1 MKRLH
6 IKNDTS
12 YVYSYLLPIV
22 KVNSSIQSTHTL
34 YPDIVKVGGSH
45 MSDELFD
52 TVVSVDQADLEQRL
66 VDKAKKELADEEN
79 RLDEQRLER
88 TEKKLRE
95 TEHTVSVLKKKIGNP
110 RVHIEEQE
118 NVRERIKFIEENQ
131 IAQLRQDVKDI
142 RYRIKERKSDTKM
155 DDEDQVIPN
164 LVKLGKITPFAKT
177 EEIKDDD
184 FTENL
189 DHQSLSRPD
198 EEFEPGEI
206 DGEPIKK
213 RDDGIIEEYN
223 LRLQK
228 WNEYKESLTDS
239 SSYKEYIIDK
249 TNGKEFK
256 APGEIWKNLFGYQ
269 RTGVRWLWE
278 LYCQKVGGIIGD
290 EMGLGKT
297 VQVVAFIAAL
307 QFSNISKRP
316 ALIICPAT
324 VMEQWLN
331 EFRHWW
337 PPLRVAILH
346 STGSAFEF
354 NSRNKNIGTAKK
366 RKKPSNGDSDS
377 EYEISDPDS
386 ETDDEFSSVTEYN
399 SKKLID
405 SIFETGHVLIT
416 TYSGIKR
423 YQSLLVSRKWGYCC
437 LDEGHNIRNPDSEVS
452 LTCKRISTPYRLILS
467 GTPIQNKL
475 VELWS
480 LFDFVYPGRLGTL
493 PVFSREFDVPI
504 QIGGYAKATN
514 IQVQTAYK
522 CAVVLKDMISPY
534 MLRRMKCDVASDLPK
549 KTEKVLFCRFTK
561 IQKRKYQEFVK
572 YELDTYVQRK
582 RNLLAGIDTV
592 RKICNHPDLVVQDV
606 NKKNYGDPSKSGKM
620 QVVKGLLNLWK
631 SQGHKALLFSQ
642 SRQMLD
648 ILDSFVGGLEL
659 NYLRM
664 DGSTPVAKRQQ
675 LINEFN
681 NNSYYDLFLLTTKV
695 GGLGV
700 NLTGANRVIIFDPDW
715 NPSNDVQARERA
727 WRLGQKKDVLI
738 YRLITAGT
746 IEERIY
752 ERQIYKQYLSNK
764 ILKDPKQKR
773 FFKNSDLHDLLSLRD
788 ESESAEIFANA
799 NAQSGNNNEGSVS
812 ELDTEKKKIAEAD
825 DLSKMAG
832 VTRETDYEQTNG
844 EGESSESRQESSLL
858 QDIFTKAGVKS
869 SLQEDAVNNASRPD
883 TLFMER
889 EAERVAYQA
898 AVKLNLSRKEAQKAK
913 IGTPTWTG
921 KAGLAGKNLKASNSS
936 SKLLNNLRKQKELE
950 TKSRDNRE
958 LAPSQ
963 LAHNVDILER
973 IQSFLRDQP
982 NHEAKSGD
990 IISNC
995 NLQINGTQE
1004 VLNLRQMLRKI
1015 ADWEDKKW
1023 KLKPGNI

>member
-22 KVNSSIQSTHTL
+22 KVNSSIQSTHSIL
-34 YPDIVKVGGSH
+34 ISYRWGGSH

-95 TEHTVSVLKKKIGNP
+95 TENTVSVLKKKIGNP

-142 RYRIKERKSDTKM
+142 RYRIKDRKSDTKM

-198 EEFEPGEI
+198 EEFEQGEI

-213 RDDGIIEEYN
+213 RDDGILEEYN

-256 APGEIWKNLFGYQ
+256 APGEIWENLFGYQ

-386 ETDDEFSSVTEYN
+386 DTDDEFSSVTEYN

-416 TYSGIKR
+416 TYSGIK
-423 YQSLLVSRKWGYCC
+423 
-437 LDEGHNIRNPDSEVS
+437 I
-452 LTCKRISTPYRLILS
+452 
-467 GTPIQNKL
+467 
-475 VELWS
+475 
-480 LFDFVYPGRLGTL
+480 
-493 PVFSREFDVPI
+493 
-504 QIGGYAKATN
+504 
-514 IQVQTAYK
+514 
-522 CAVVLKDMISPY
+522 
-534 MLRRMKCDVASDLPK
+534 
-549 KTEKVLFCRFTK
+549 
-561 IQKRKYQEFVK
+561 
-572 YELDTYVQRK
+572 
-582 RNLLAGIDTV
+582 
-592 RKICNHPDLVVQDV
+592 
-606 NKKNYGDPSKSGKM
+606 
-620 QVVKGLLNLWK
+620 
-631 SQGHKALLFSQ
+631 
-642 SRQMLD
+642 
-648 ILDSFVGGLEL
+648 
-659 NYLRM
+659 
-664 DGSTPVAKRQQ
+664 
-675 LINEFN
+675 
-681 NNSYYDLFLLTTKV
+681 
-695 GGLGV
+695 
-700 NLTGANRVIIFDPDW
+700 
-715 NPSNDVQARERA
+715 
-727 WRLGQKKDVLI
+727 
-738 YRLITAGT
+738 
-746 IEERIY
+746 
-752 ERQIYKQYLSNK
+752 
-764 ILKDPKQKR
+764 
-773 FFKNSDLHDLLSLRD
+773 
-788 ESESAEIFANA
+788 
-799 NAQSGNNNEGSVS
+799 
-812 ELDTEKKKIAEAD
+812 
-825 DLSKMAG
+825 
-832 VTRETDYEQTNG
+832 
-844 EGESSESRQESSLL
+844 
-858 QDIFTKAGVKS
+858 
-869 SLQEDAVNNASRPD
+869 
-883 TLFMER
+883 
-889 EAERVAYQA
+889 
-898 AVKLNLSRKEAQKAK
+898 
-913 IGTPTWTG
+913 
-921 KAGLAGKNLKASNSS
+921 
-936 SKLLNNLRKQKELE
+936 
-950 TKSRDNRE
+950 TKSYLWLTIRY
-958 LAPSQ
+958 
-963 LAHNVDILER
+963 II
-973 IQSFLRDQP
+973 IQ
-982 NHEAKSGD
+982 
-990 IISNC
+990 
-995 NLQINGTQE
+995 
-1004 VLNLRQMLRKI
+1004 
-1015 ADWEDKKW
+1015 
-1023 KLKPGNI
+1023 